1 MFRLVEQTD
10 KAPVIME
17 FYVKN
22 NEAIAEGE
30 CLVFANGRLTK
41 ASAGG
46 KDLPGV
52 VAAVSLHSVEAGIDK
67 TCKVHLVL
75 PGQVWE
81 TTYTGTP
88 AAGFVVGCATADI
101 DSTGTM
107 LNAADVEAG
116 PCAIIAIDGANA
128 KAKVVFKNRQLS

>member
-30 CLVFANGRLTK
+30 CLVFDNGRLTK
-41 ASAGG
+41 APAGG
-46 KDLPGV
+46 A

-81 TTYTGTP
+81 VAYTGNP
-88 AAGFVVGCATADI
+88 AADGFVVGCATANI

-107 LNAADVEAG
+107 LDATDVVSG

>member
-41 ASAGG
+41 ASAG
-46 KDLPGV
+46 DA
-52 VAAVSLHSVEAGIDK
+52 VAAVSLHSVKAGIDK

-81 TTYTGTP
+81 TTYTGNP

-101 DSTGTM
+101 DNTGTM
-107 LNAADVEAG
+107 LNAAAVASG

>member
-30 CLVFANGRLTK
+30 CLVFDNGRLTK
-41 ASAGG
+41 AAAGG
-46 KDLPGV
+46 A

-81 TTYTGTP
+81 AAYTGTP
-88 AAGFVVGCATADI
+88 VAGFEVGCATAGI
-101 DSTGTM
+101 DDTGTM
-107 LNAADVEAG
+107 LDAAAVVSG

>member
-30 CLVFANGRLTK
+30 CLVFDNGRLTK
-41 ASAGG
+41 AAAGG
-46 KDLPGV
+46 A

-81 TTYTGTP
+81 AAYTGIRDT
-88 AAGFVVGCATADI
+88 GFVVGCATADI
-101 DSTGTM
+101 DDTGTM
-107 LNAADVEAG
+107 LNAAAVVSG

-128 KAKVVFKNRQLS
+128 KAKVVFKKRQLS

>member
-17 FYVKN
+17 FYVNN

-46 KDLPGV
+46 A
-52 VAAVSLHSVEAGIDK
+52 VAAVSLHSVEAGTDK

-81 TTYTGTP
+81 VAYTGTP
-88 AAGFVVGCATADI
+88 DTGFVVGCATADI

-107 LNAADVEAG
+107 LNAEAVTSG

>member
-17 FYVKN
+17 FYVTN
-22 NEAIAEGE
+22 SEAIAEGE

-46 KDLPGV
+46 A

-81 TTYTGTP
+81 AAYTGTP
-88 AAGFVVGCATADI
+88 DTGFVVGCATADI

-107 LNAADVEAG
+107 LNAEAVTSG

>member
-30 CLVFANGRLTK
+30 CLVFDNGRLTK

-46 KDLPGV
+46 A

-81 TTYTGTP
+81 AAYTGDPDT
-88 AAGFVVGCATADI
+88 GFVVGCATADI
-101 DSTGTM
+101 DGTGTM
-107 LNAADVEAG
+107 LDAAAVVSG

>member
-46 KDLPGV
+46 GA

-81 TTYTGTP
+81 TTYIGDP
-88 AAGFVVGCATADI
+88 DAGFVVGCATADI
-101 DSTGTM
+101 DNTGTM
-107 LNAADVEAG
+107 LNAAAVTLG